1 MSASYRAA
9 SGRRTALVVTV
20 VLLLAVGAGLWFWV
34 LKPSSGAT
42 LVQDCPPGPPGGPG
56 GPGGPAG
63 QPVTVSVTP
72 VVKGAFPVLVR
83 AVGNVTPYNTV
94 TVVPQVEGRLLR
106 VHFQEGDRVNAGDL
120 LAELDARA
128 LEASLAEARATQAQ
142 NQAELKNAQA
152 DLARYQRLYKQDSV
166 ARQQLDTQQALV
178 RQLQARSAAD
188 QAKVDSARV
197 QLGHTK
203 IHAPVSGRLGLIKTN
218 VGAMIGPSTA
228 DGLVSIVQVD
238 PISVLFGVPEVQLQ
252 SLRDAMAQV
261 QPASQEWNQSRA
273 QVPVQDRTQA
283 QAGGGASGRPQMNAL
298 VQASS
303 RASARTPVKV
313 QPQSAQPAG
322 LNVPAAQPAGLPVE
336 VWDRTESR
344 QLATGLLTTL
354 DNQIDTTTGALR
366 VRARFDNPG
375 EQLFPNQFVNVRL
388 TLQTLADALSV
399 PVDVVQFGSQG
410 NYVYVV
416 REGKARVQTVKLGA
430 SASDRVQ
437 IVEGLKAGE
446 QVVLEGLDRLRDG
459 SPVKIV
465 APVEGDPDA
474 LLNGMQ
480 EEAAQK
486 KEELQPGGEPERP
499 TNGEGTQGTR
509 AQGSPAGQPDGPEP
523 AAGPDAGPA
532 GDAPPA
538 P

>member
-1 MSASYRAA
+1 MSASFRAA
-9 SGRRTALVVTV
+9 SGRRTVLVVTV
-20 VLLLAVGAGLWFWV
+20 VVLLAIGAGLWFWV
-34 LKPSSGAT
+34 IKPSSGTAP
-42 LVQDCPPGPPGGPG
+42 VADMPPGPPGAPGGPG
-56 GPGGPAG
+56 GPGGG
-63 QPVTVSVTP
+63 QPVTVSVSP
-72 VVKGAFPVLVR
+72 VLKGAFPVLVR

-106 VHFQEGDRVNAGDL
+106 VHFREGDRVKAGDL

-152 DLARYQRLYKQDSV
+152 DLARYQRLFRQDSV

-197 QLGHTK
+197 QLGYTK

-218 VGAMIGPSTA
+218 VGAMIGPSTT

-238 PISVLFGVPEVQLQ
+238 PISVVFGVPEVQLQ
-252 SLRDAMAQV
+252 SLRDAMAQ
-261 QPASQEWNQSRA
+261 
-273 QVPVQDRTQA
+273 QDMS
-283 QAGGGASGRPQMNAL
+283 GGL
-298 VQASS
+298 EVQA
-303 RASARTPVKV
+303 
-313 QPQSAQPAG
+313 
-322 LNVPAAQPAGLPVE
+322 
-336 VWDRTESR
+336 WDRTESR
-344 QLATGLLTTL
+344 LLATGRLTTL

-388 TLQTLADALSV
+388 TLQTLPGALSV
-399 PVDVVQFGSQG
+399 PVDVVQFGNQG

-416 REGKARVQTVKLGA
+416 RDGKAHIQTVKLGA

-437 IVEGLKAGE
+437 VVDGLQAGE
-446 QVVLEGLDRLRDG
+446 QVVLEGMDSLRDG
-459 SPVKIV
+459 SRVKIV

-474 LLNGMQ
+474 LL
-480 EEAAQK
+480 
-486 KEELQPGGEPERP
+486 GGTPDE
-499 TNGEGTQGTR
+499 TAGK
-509 AQGSPAGQPDGPEP
+509 PAP
-523 AAGPDAGPA
+523 AAGHAAPAGGNAESAGGNVGPAGGDAQHAGNAQPA
-532 GDAPPA
+532 GDAGPGGDAPPE

>member
-1 MSASYRAA
+1 MSASFRAA
-9 SGRRTALVVTV
+9 SGRRTVLVVTV
-20 VLLLAVGAGLWFWV
+20 VVLLAIGAGLWFWV
-34 LKPSSGAT
+34 IKPSSGTAP
-42 LVQDCPPGPPGGPG
+42 VADMPPGPPGAPGGPG
-56 GPGGPAG
+56 GPGGG
-63 QPVTVSVTP
+63 QPVTVSVSP
-72 VVKGAFPVLVR
+72 VLKGAFPVQVR

-106 VHFQEGDRVNAGDL
+106 VHFREGDRVKAGDL

-152 DLARYQRLYKQDSV
+152 DLARYQRLFRQDSV

-197 QLGHTK
+197 QLGYTK

-218 VGAMIGPSTA
+218 VGAMIGPSTT

-238 PISVLFGVPEVQLQ
+238 PISVVFGVPEVQLQ
-252 SLRDAMAQV
+252 SLRDAMAQ
-261 QPASQEWNQSRA
+261 
-273 QVPVQDRTQA
+273 QDMS
-283 QAGGGASGRPQMNAL
+283 GGL
-298 VQASS
+298 EVQA
-303 RASARTPVKV
+303 
-313 QPQSAQPAG
+313 
-322 LNVPAAQPAGLPVE
+322 
-336 VWDRTESR
+336 WDRTESR
-344 QLATGLLTTL
+344 LLATGRLTTL

-388 TLQTLADALSV
+388 TLQTLPGALSV
-399 PVDVVQFGSQG
+399 PVDVVQFGNQG

-416 REGKARVQTVKLGA
+416 RDGKAHIQTVKLGA

-437 IVEGLKAGE
+437 VVDGLQAGE
-446 QVVLEGLDRLRDG
+446 QVVLEGMDSLRDG
-459 SPVKIV
+459 SRVKIV

-474 LLNGMQ
+474 LL
-480 EEAAQK
+480 
-486 KEELQPGGEPERP
+486 GGTPDE
-499 TNGEGTQGTR
+499 TAGK
-509 AQGSPAGQPDGPEP
+509 PAP
-523 AAGPDAGPA
+523 AAGHAAPAGGNAESAGGNVGPAGGDAQHAGDAGPG
-532 GDAPPA
+532 GDAPPE

>member
-1 MSASYRAA
+1 MSASFRAA
-9 SGRRTALVVTV
+9 SGRRTVLVVTV
-20 VLLLAVGAGLWFWV
+20 LLLLAIGAGLWFWV
-34 LKPSSGAT
+34 IKSSSGTAPAA
-42 LVQDCPPGPPGGPG
+42 DMPPGPPGAPGGPG
-56 GPGGPAG
+56 GPGGG
-63 QPVTVSVTP
+63 QPVTVSVSP

-106 VHFQEGDRVNAGDL
+106 VHFREGDRVKAGDL

-142 NQAELKNAQA
+142 NQAELRNAQA
-152 DLARYQRLYKQDSV
+152 DLARYQRLFRQDSV

-197 QLGHTK
+197 QLGYTK
-203 IHAPVSGRLGLIKTN
+203 IHAPVTGRLGLIKTN
-218 VGAMIGPSTA
+218 VGAMIGPSTT

-238 PISVLFGVPEVQLQ
+238 PISVVFGVPEVQLQ
-252 SLRDAMAQV
+252 SLRDAMAQ
-261 QPASQEWNQSRA
+261 QNMS
-273 QVPVQDRTQA
+273 
-283 QAGGGASGRPQMNAL
+283 GGL
-298 VQASS
+298 EVQA
-303 RASARTPVKV
+303 
-313 QPQSAQPAG
+313 
-322 LNVPAAQPAGLPVE
+322 
-336 VWDRTESR
+336 WDRTESR
-344 QLATGLLTTL
+344 LLATGRLTTL

-388 TLQTLADALSV
+388 TLQTLPGALSV
-399 PVDVVQFGSQG
+399 PVDGVQFGNQG

-416 REGKARVQTVKLGA
+416 RDGKAHIQTVKLGA

-437 IVEGLKAGE
+437 VIEGLQAGE
-446 QVVLEGLDRLRDG
+446 QVVLEGMDSLRDG
-459 SPVKIV
+459 SRVKIV

-474 LLNGMQ
+474 LLGGTPD
-480 EEAAQK
+480 EAAGK
-486 KEELQPGGEPERP
+486 PGHVGGNA
-499 TNGEGTQGTR
+499 TAVGGT
-509 AQGSPAGQPDGPEP
+509 GSARGDAAPAGGNAQ
-523 AAGPDAGPA
+523 PA
-532 GDAPPA
+532 GDAGPGGDAPPE

>member
-1 MSASYRAA
+1 MSASFRAA
-9 SGRRTALVVTV
+9 SGRRTVLVVTV
-20 VLLLAVGAGLWFWV
+20 VVLLAIGAGLWFWV
-34 LKPSSGAT
+34 IKPSSGTAP
-42 LVQDCPPGPPGGPG
+42 VADMPPGPPGAPGGPG
-56 GPGGPAG
+56 GPGGG
-63 QPVTVSVTP
+63 QPVTVSVSP
-72 VVKGAFPVLVR
+72 VLKGAFPVLVR

-106 VHFQEGDRVNAGDL
+106 VHFREGDRVKAGDL

-152 DLARYQRLYKQDSV
+152 DLARYQRLFRQDSV

-197 QLGHTK
+197 QLGYTK

-218 VGAMIGPSTA
+218 VGAMIGPSTT
-228 DGLVSIVQVD
+228 DGLVSIVQAD
-238 PISVLFGVPEVQLQ
+238 PISVVFGVPEVQLQ
-252 SLRDAMAQV
+252 SLRDAMAQ
-261 QPASQEWNQSRA
+261 
-273 QVPVQDRTQA
+273 QDMS
-283 QAGGGASGRPQMNAL
+283 GGL
-298 VQASS
+298 EVQA
-303 RASARTPVKV
+303 
-313 QPQSAQPAG
+313 
-322 LNVPAAQPAGLPVE
+322 
-336 VWDRTESR
+336 WDRTESR
-344 QLATGLLTTL
+344 LLATGRLTTL

-388 TLQTLADALSV
+388 TLQTLPGALSV
-399 PVDVVQFGSQG
+399 PVDVVQFGNQG

-416 REGKARVQTVKLGA
+416 RDGKAHIQTVKLGA

-437 IVEGLKAGE
+437 VVDGLQAGE
-446 QVVLEGLDRLRDG
+446 QVVLEGMDSLRDG
-459 SPVKIV
+459 SRVKIV

-474 LLNGMQ
+474 LL
-480 EEAAQK
+480 
-486 KEELQPGGEPERP
+486 GGTPDE
-499 TNGEGTQGTR
+499 TAGK
-509 AQGSPAGQPDGPEP
+509 PAP
-523 AAGPDAGPA
+523 AAGHAAPAGGNAESAGGNVGPAGGDAQPA
-532 GDAPPA
+532 GDAGPGGDAPPE

>member
-1 MSASYRAA
+1 MSASFRAA
-9 SGRRTALVVTV
+9 SGRRTVLVVTV
-20 VLLLAVGAGLWFWV
+20 VVLLAIGAGLWFWV
-34 LKPSSGAT
+34 IKPSSGTAPMA
-42 LVQDCPPGPPGGPG
+42 DMPPGPPGAPGGPG
-56 GPGGPAG
+56 GPGGG
-63 QPVTVSVTP
+63 QPVTVSVS
-72 VVKGAFPVLVR
+72 PVLVR

-106 VHFQEGDRVNAGDL
+106 VHFREGDRVKAGDL

-152 DLARYQRLYKQDSV
+152 DLARYQRLFRQDSV

-197 QLGHTK
+197 QLGYTK

-218 VGAMIGPSTA
+218 VGAMIGPSTT

-238 PISVLFGVPEVQLQ
+238 PISVVFGVPEVQLQ
-252 SLRDAMAQV
+252 SLRDAMAQ
-261 QPASQEWNQSRA
+261 
-273 QVPVQDRTQA
+273 QDMS
-283 QAGGGASGRPQMNAL
+283 GGL
-298 VQASS
+298 EVQA
-303 RASARTPVKV
+303 
-313 QPQSAQPAG
+313 
-322 LNVPAAQPAGLPVE
+322 
-336 VWDRTESR
+336 WDRTESR
-344 QLATGLLTTL
+344 LLATGRLTTL

-388 TLQTLADALSV
+388 TLQTLPGALSV
-399 PVDVVQFGSQG
+399 PVDVVQFGNQG

-416 REGKARVQTVKLGA
+416 RDGKAHIQTVKLGA

-437 IVEGLKAGE
+437 VVDGLQAGE
-446 QVVLEGLDRLRDG
+446 QVVLEGMDSLRDG
-459 SPVKIV
+459 SRVKIV

-474 LLNGMQ
+474 LL
-480 EEAAQK
+480 
-486 KEELQPGGEPERP
+486 GGTPDE
-499 TNGEGTQGTR
+499 TAGK
-509 AQGSPAGQPDGPEP
+509 PAP
-523 AAGPDAGPA
+523 AAGHAAPAGGNAESAGGNVGPAGGDAQPA
-532 GDAPPA
+532 GDAGPGGDAPPE

>member
-1 MSASYRAA
+1 MSASFRAA
-9 SGRRTALVVTV
+9 SGRRTVLVVTV
-20 VLLLAVGAGLWFWV
+20 VVLLAIGAGLWFWV
-34 LKPSSGAT
+34 IKPSSGTAP
-42 LVQDCPPGPPGGPG
+42 VADMPPGPPGAPGGPG
-56 GPGGPAG
+56 GPGGG
-63 QPVTVSVTP
+63 QPVTVSVSP
-72 VVKGAFPVLVR
+72 VLKGAFPVQVR

-106 VHFQEGDRVNAGDL
+106 VHFREGDRVKAGDL

-152 DLARYQRLYKQDSV
+152 DLARYQRLFRQDSV

-197 QLGHTK
+197 QLGYTK

-218 VGAMIGPSTA
+218 VGAMIGPSTT

-238 PISVLFGVPEVQLQ
+238 PISVVFGVPEVQLQ
-252 SLRDAMAQV
+252 SLRDAMAQ
-261 QPASQEWNQSRA
+261 
-273 QVPVQDRTQA
+273 QDMS
-283 QAGGGASGRPQMNAL
+283 GGL
-298 VQASS
+298 EVQA
-303 RASARTPVKV
+303 
-313 QPQSAQPAG
+313 
-322 LNVPAAQPAGLPVE
+322 
-336 VWDRTESR
+336 WDRTESR
-344 QLATGLLTTL
+344 LLATGRLTTL

-388 TLQTLADALSV
+388 TLQTLPGALSV
-399 PVDVVQFGSQG
+399 PVDVVQFGNQG

-416 REGKARVQTVKLGA
+416 RDGKAHIQTVKLGA

-437 IVEGLKAGE
+437 VVDGLQAGE
-446 QVVLEGLDRLRDG
+446 QVVLEGMDSLRDG
-459 SPVKIV
+459 SRVKIV

-474 LLNGMQ
+474 LL
-480 EEAAQK
+480 
-486 KEELQPGGEPERP
+486 GGTPDE
-499 TNGEGTQGTR
+499 TAGK
-509 AQGSPAGQPDGPEP
+509 PAP
-523 AAGPDAGPA
+523 AAGHAAPAGGNAESAGGNVGPAGGDAQPA
-532 GDAPPA
+532 GDAGPGGDAPPE

>member
-1 MSASYRAA
+1 MSASFRAA
-9 SGRRTALVVTV
+9 SGRRTVLVVTV
-20 VLLLAVGAGLWFWV
+20 VVLLAIGAGLWFWV
-34 LKPSSGAT
+34 IKPSSGTAP
-42 LVQDCPPGPPGGPG
+42 VADIPPGPPGAPGGPG
-56 GPGGPAG
+56 GPGGG
-63 QPVTVSVTP
+63 QPVTVSVSP
-72 VVKGAFPVLVR
+72 VLKGAFPVLVR

-106 VHFQEGDRVNAGDL
+106 VHFREGDRVKAGDL

-152 DLARYQRLYKQDSV
+152 DLARYQRLFRQDSV

-197 QLGHTK
+197 QLGYTK

-218 VGAMIGPSTA
+218 VGAMIGPSTT
-228 DGLVSIVQVD
+228 DGLVSIVQAD
-238 PISVLFGVPEVQLQ
+238 PISVVFGVPEVQLQ
-252 SLRDAMAQV
+252 SLRDAMAQ
-261 QPASQEWNQSRA
+261 
-273 QVPVQDRTQA
+273 QDMS
-283 QAGGGASGRPQMNAL
+283 GGL
-298 VQASS
+298 EVQA
-303 RASARTPVKV
+303 
-313 QPQSAQPAG
+313 
-322 LNVPAAQPAGLPVE
+322 
-336 VWDRTESR
+336 WDRTESR
-344 QLATGLLTTL
+344 LLATGRLTTL

-388 TLQTLADALSV
+388 TLQTLPGALSV
-399 PVDVVQFGSQG
+399 PVDVVQFGNQG

-416 REGKARVQTVKLGA
+416 RDGKAHIQTVKLGA

-437 IVEGLKAGE
+437 VVDGLQAGE
-446 QVVLEGLDRLRDG
+446 QVVLEGMDSLRDG
-459 SPVKIV
+459 SRVKIV

-474 LLNGMQ
+474 LL
-480 EEAAQK
+480 
-486 KEELQPGGEPERP
+486 GGTPDE
-499 TNGEGTQGTR
+499 TAGK
-509 AQGSPAGQPDGPEP
+509 PAP
-523 AAGPDAGPA
+523 AAGHAAPAGGNAESAGGNVGPAGGDAQPA
-532 GDAPPA
+532 GDAGPGGDAPPE

>member
-1 MSASYRAA
+1 MSASFRAA
-9 SGRRTALVVTV
+9 SGRRTVLVVTV
-20 VLLLAVGAGLWFWV
+20 VVLLAIGAGLWFWV
-34 LKPSSGAT
+34 IKPSSGTAP
-42 LVQDCPPGPPGGPG
+42 VADMPPGPPGAPGGPG
-56 GPGGPAG
+56 GPGGG
-63 QPVTVSVTP
+63 QPVTVSVSP
-72 VVKGAFPVLVR
+72 VLKGAFPVQVR

-106 VHFQEGDRVNAGDL
+106 VHFREGDRVKAGDL

-142 NQAELKNAQA
+142 NQAELRNAQA
-152 DLARYQRLYKQDSV
+152 DLARYQRLFRQDSV

-197 QLGHTK
+197 QLGYTK

-218 VGAMIGPSTA
+218 VGAMIGPSTT

-238 PISVLFGVPEVQLQ
+238 PISVVFGVPEVQLQ
-252 SLRDAMAQV
+252 SLRDAMAQ
-261 QPASQEWNQSRA
+261 
-273 QVPVQDRTQA
+273 QDMS
-283 QAGGGASGRPQMNAL
+283 GGL
-298 VQASS
+298 EVQA
-303 RASARTPVKV
+303 
-313 QPQSAQPAG
+313 
-322 LNVPAAQPAGLPVE
+322 
-336 VWDRTESR
+336 WDRTESR
-344 QLATGLLTTL
+344 LLATGRLTTL

-388 TLQTLADALSV
+388 TLQTLPGALSV
-399 PVDVVQFGSQG
+399 PVDVVQFGNQG

-416 REGKARVQTVKLGA
+416 RDGKAHIQTVKLGA

-437 IVEGLKAGE
+437 VVDGLQAGE
-446 QVVLEGLDRLRDG
+446 QVVLEGMDSLRDG
-459 SPVKIV
+459 SRVKIV

-474 LLNGMQ
+474 LL
-480 EEAAQK
+480 
-486 KEELQPGGEPERP
+486 GGTPDE
-499 TNGEGTQGTR
+499 TAGK
-509 AQGSPAGQPDGPEP
+509 PAP
-523 AAGPDAGPA
+523 AAGHAAPAGGNAESAGGNAESAGGNVGPAGGDAQHAGNAQPA
-532 GDAPPA
+532 GDAGPSGDAPPE

>member
-1 MSASYRAA
+1 MSASFRAA
-9 SGRRTALVVTV
+9 SGRRTVLVVTV
-20 VLLLAVGAGLWFWV
+20 LLLLAIGAGLWFWV
-34 LKPSSGAT
+34 IKSSSGTAPAA
-42 LVQDCPPGPPGGPG
+42 DMPPGPPGAPGGPG
-56 GPGGPAG
+56 GPGGG
-63 QPVTVSVTP
+63 QPVTVSVSP

-106 VHFQEGDRVNAGDL
+106 VHFREGDRVRAGDL

-142 NQAELKNAQA
+142 NQAELRNAQA
-152 DLARYQRLYKQDSV
+152 DLARYQRLFRQDSV

-197 QLGHTK
+197 QLGYTK
-203 IHAPVSGRLGLIKTN
+203 IHAPVTGRLGLIKTN
-218 VGAMIGPSTA
+218 VGAMIGPSTT

-238 PISVLFGVPEVQLQ
+238 PISVVFGVPEVQLQ
-252 SLRDAMAQV
+252 SLRDAMAQ
-261 QPASQEWNQSRA
+261 QNMS
-273 QVPVQDRTQA
+273 
-283 QAGGGASGRPQMNAL
+283 GGL
-298 VQASS
+298 EVQA
-303 RASARTPVKV
+303 
-313 QPQSAQPAG
+313 
-322 LNVPAAQPAGLPVE
+322 
-336 VWDRTESR
+336 WDRTESR
-344 QLATGLLTTL
+344 LLATGRLTTL

-388 TLQTLADALSV
+388 TLQTLPGALSV
-399 PVDVVQFGSQG
+399 PVDVVQFGNQG

-416 REGKARVQTVKLGA
+416 RDGKAHIQTVKLGA

-437 IVEGLKAGE
+437 VVDGLQAGE
-446 QVVLEGLDRLRDG
+446 QVVLEGMDSLRDG
-459 SPVKIV
+459 SRVKIV

-474 LLNGMQ
+474 LL
-480 EEAAQK
+480 
-486 KEELQPGGEPERP
+486 GGTPDE
-499 TNGEGTQGTR
+499 TAGK
-509 AQGSPAGQPDGPEP
+509 PAP
-523 AAGPDAGPA
+523 AAGHAAPAGGNAESAGGNVGPAGGDAQHAGNAQPA
-532 GDAPPA
+532 GDAGPGGDAPPE

>member
-1 MSASYRAA
+1 MSASFRAA
-9 SGRRTALVVTV
+9 SGRRTVLVVTV
-20 VLLLAVGAGLWFWV
+20 VVLLAIGAGLWFWV
-34 LKPSSGAT
+34 IKPSSGTAPMA
-42 LVQDCPPGPPGGPG
+42 DMPPGPPGAPGGPG
-56 GPGGPAG
+56 GPGGG
-63 QPVTVSVTP
+63 QPVTVSVSP
-72 VVKGAFPVLVR
+72 VLKGAFPVLVR

-106 VHFQEGDRVNAGDL
+106 VHFREGDRVKAGDL

-152 DLARYQRLYKQDSV
+152 DLARYQRLFRQDSV

-197 QLGHTK
+197 QLGYTK

-218 VGAMIGPSTA
+218 VGAMIGPSTT

-238 PISVLFGVPEVQLQ
+238 PISVVFGVPEVQLQ
-252 SLRDAMAQV
+252 SLRDAMAQ
-261 QPASQEWNQSRA
+261 
-273 QVPVQDRTQA
+273 QDMS
-283 QAGGGASGRPQMNAL
+283 GGL
-298 VQASS
+298 EVQA
-303 RASARTPVKV
+303 
-313 QPQSAQPAG
+313 
-322 LNVPAAQPAGLPVE
+322 
-336 VWDRTESR
+336 WDRTESR
-344 QLATGLLTTL
+344 LLATGRLTTL

-388 TLQTLADALSV
+388 TLQTLPGALSV
-399 PVDVVQFGSQG
+399 PVDVVQFGNQG

-416 REGKARVQTVKLGA
+416 RDGKAHIQTVKLGA

-437 IVEGLKAGE
+437 VVDGLQAGE
-446 QVVLEGLDRLRDG
+446 QVVLEGMDSLRDG
-459 SPVKIV
+459 SRVKIV

-474 LLNGMQ
+474 LL
-480 EEAAQK
+480 
-486 KEELQPGGEPERP
+486 GGTPDE
-499 TNGEGTQGTR
+499 TAGK
-509 AQGSPAGQPDGPEP
+509 PAP
-523 AAGPDAGPA
+523 AAGHAAPAGGNAESAGGNVGPAGGDAQPA
-532 GDAPPA
+532 GDAGPGGDAPPE

>member
-1 MSASYRAA
+1 MSASFRAA
-9 SGRRTALVVTV
+9 SGRRTVLVVTV
-20 VLLLAVGAGLWFWV
+20 VVLLAIGAGLWFWV
-34 LKPSSGAT
+34 IKPSSGTAP
-42 LVQDCPPGPPGGPG
+42 VADMPPGPPGAPGGPG
-56 GPGGPAG
+56 GPGGG
-63 QPVTVSVTP
+63 QPVTVSVSP
-72 VVKGAFPVLVR
+72 VLKGAFPVLVR

-106 VHFQEGDRVNAGDL
+106 VHFREGDRVKAGDL

-152 DLARYQRLYKQDSV
+152 DLARYQRLFRQDSV

-197 QLGHTK
+197 QLGYTK

-218 VGAMIGPSTA
+218 VGAMIGPSTT

-238 PISVLFGVPEVQLQ
+238 PISVVFGVPEVQLQ
-252 SLRDAMAQV
+252 SLRDAMAQ
-261 QPASQEWNQSRA
+261 
-273 QVPVQDRTQA
+273 QDMS
-283 QAGGGASGRPQMNAL
+283 GGLG
-298 VQASS
+298 VQA
-303 RASARTPVKV
+303 
-313 QPQSAQPAG
+313 
-322 LNVPAAQPAGLPVE
+322 
-336 VWDRTESR
+336 WDRTESR
-344 QLATGLLTTL
+344 LLATGRLTTL

-388 TLQTLADALSV
+388 ALQTLPGALSV
-399 PVDVVQFGSQG
+399 PVDVVQFGNQG

-416 REGKARVQTVKLGA
+416 RDGKAHIQTVKLGA

-437 IVEGLKAGE
+437 VVDGLQAGE
-446 QVVLEGLDRLRDG
+446 QVVLEGMDSLRDG
-459 SPVKIV
+459 SRVKIV

-474 LLNGMQ
+474 LLGGTPD
-480 EEAAQK
+480 EAAGK
-486 KEELQPGGEPERP
+486 
-499 TNGEGTQGTR
+499 
-509 AQGSPAGQPDGPEP
+509 PAP
-523 AAGPDAGPA
+523 AAGHAAPAGGNAESAGGNVGSTGGNVGTTGGDAQPA
-532 GDAPPA
+532 GDAGPGGDAPPE

>member
-1 MSASYRAA
+1 MSASFRAA
-9 SGRRTALVVTV
+9 SGRRTVLVVTV
-20 VLLLAVGAGLWFWV
+20 VVVLAIGAGLWFWV
-34 LKPSSGAT
+34 IKPSSGTAPAA
-42 LVQDCPPGPPGGPG
+42 DMPPGPPGAPGGPG
-56 GPGGPAG
+56 GPGGG
-63 QPVTVSVTP
+63 QPVTVSVSP

-106 VHFQEGDRVNAGDL
+106 VHFREGDRVRAGDL

-142 NQAELKNAQA
+142 NQAELRNAQA
-152 DLARYQRLYKQDSV
+152 DLARYQRLFRQDSV

-197 QLGHTK
+197 QLGYTK
-203 IHAPVSGRLGLIKTN
+203 IHAPVTGRLGLIKTN
-218 VGAMIGPSTA
+218 VGAMIGPSTT

-238 PISVLFGVPEVQLQ
+238 PISVVFGVPEVQLQ
-252 SLRDAMAQV
+252 SLRDAMAQ
-261 QPASQEWNQSRA
+261 
-273 QVPVQDRTQA
+273 QDMS
-283 QAGGGASGRPQMNAL
+283 GGL
-298 VQASS
+298 EVQA
-303 RASARTPVKV
+303 
-313 QPQSAQPAG
+313 
-322 LNVPAAQPAGLPVE
+322 
-336 VWDRTESR
+336 WDRTESR
-344 QLATGLLTTL
+344 LLATGRLTTL

-388 TLQTLADALSV
+388 TLQTLPGALSV
-399 PVDVVQFGSQG
+399 PVDVVQFGNQG

-416 REGKARVQTVKLGA
+416 RDGKAHIQTVKLGA

-437 IVEGLKAGE
+437 VVDGLQAGE
-446 QVVLEGLDRLRDG
+446 QVVLEGMDSLRDG
-459 SPVKIV
+459 SRVKIV

-474 LLNGMQ
+474 LL
-480 EEAAQK
+480 
-486 KEELQPGGEPERP
+486 GGTPDE
-499 TNGEGTQGTR
+499 TAGK
-509 AQGSPAGQPDGPEP
+509 PAP
-523 AAGPDAGPA
+523 AAGHAAPAGGNAESAGGNVGPAGGDAQHAGDAGPG
-532 GDAPPA
+532 GDAPPE

>member
-1 MSASYRAA
+1 MSASFRAA
-9 SGRRTALVVTV
+9 SGRRTVLVVTV
-20 VLLLAVGAGLWFWV
+20 LLLLAIGAGLWFWV
-34 LKPSSGAT
+34 IKPSSGTAP
-42 LVQDCPPGPPGGPG
+42 VADMPPGPPGAPGGPG
-56 GPGGPAG
+56 GPGGG
-63 QPVTVSVTP
+63 QPVTVSVSP

-106 VHFQEGDRVNAGDL
+106 VHFREGDRVKAGDL

-142 NQAELKNAQA
+142 NQAELRNAQA
-152 DLARYQRLYKQDSV
+152 DLARYQRLFRQDSV

-197 QLGHTK
+197 QLGYTK
-203 IHAPVSGRLGLIKTN
+203 IHAPVTGRLGLIKTN
-218 VGAMIGPSTA
+218 VGAMIGPSTT

-238 PISVLFGVPEVQLQ
+238 PISVVFGVPEVQLQ
-252 SLRDAMAQV
+252 SLRDAMAQ
-261 QPASQEWNQSRA
+261 
-273 QVPVQDRTQA
+273 QDMS
-283 QAGGGASGRPQMNAL
+283 GGL
-298 VQASS
+298 EVQA
-303 RASARTPVKV
+303 
-313 QPQSAQPAG
+313 
-322 LNVPAAQPAGLPVE
+322 
-336 VWDRTESR
+336 WDRTESR
-344 QLATGLLTTL
+344 LLATGRLTTL

-388 TLQTLADALSV
+388 TLQTLPGALSV
-399 PVDVVQFGSQG
+399 PVDVVQFGNQG

-416 REGKARVQTVKLGA
+416 RDGKAHIQTVKLGA

-437 IVEGLKAGE
+437 VVDGLQAGE
-446 QVVLEGLDRLRDG
+446 QVVLEGMDSLRDG
-459 SPVKIV
+459 SRVKIV

-474 LLNGMQ
+474 LL
-480 EEAAQK
+480 
-486 KEELQPGGEPERP
+486 GGTPDE
-499 TNGEGTQGTR
+499 TAGK
-509 AQGSPAGQPDGPEP
+509 PAP
-523 AAGPDAGPA
+523 AAGHAAPAGGNAESAGGNVGPAGGDAQHAGNAQPA
-532 GDAPPA
+532 GDAGPGGDAPPE

>member
-1 MSASYRAA
+1 MSASFRAA
-9 SGRRTALVVTV
+9 SGRRTVLVVTV
-20 VLLLAVGAGLWFWV
+20 VVLLAIGAGLWFWV
-34 LKPSSGAT
+34 IKPSSGTAP
-42 LVQDCPPGPPGGPG
+42 VADMPPGPPGAPGGPG
-56 GPGGPAG
+56 GPGGG
-63 QPVTVSVTP
+63 QPVTVSVSP
-72 VVKGAFPVLVR
+72 VLKGAFPVQVR

-106 VHFQEGDRVNAGDL
+106 VHFREGDRVKAGDL

-152 DLARYQRLYKQDSV
+152 DLARYQRLFRQDSV

-197 QLGHTK
+197 QLGYTK

-218 VGAMIGPSTA
+218 VGAMIGPSTT

-238 PISVLFGVPEVQLQ
+238 PISVVFGVPEVQLQ
-252 SLRDAMAQV
+252 SLRDAMAQ
-261 QPASQEWNQSRA
+261 
-273 QVPVQDRTQA
+273 QDMS
-283 QAGGGASGRPQMNAL
+283 GGL
-298 VQASS
+298 EVQA
-303 RASARTPVKV
+303 
-313 QPQSAQPAG
+313 
-322 LNVPAAQPAGLPVE
+322 
-336 VWDRTESR
+336 WDRTESR
-344 QLATGLLTTL
+344 LLATGRLTTL

-388 TLQTLADALSV
+388 TLQTLPGALSV
-399 PVDVVQFGSQG
+399 PVDVVQFGNQG

-416 REGKARVQTVKLGA
+416 RDGKAHIQTVKLGA

-437 IVEGLKAGE
+437 VVDGLQAGE
-446 QVVLEGLDRLRDG
+446 QVVLEGMDSLRDG
-459 SPVKIV
+459 SRVKIV

-474 LLNGMQ
+474 LL
-480 EEAAQK
+480 
-486 KEELQPGGEPERP
+486 GGTPDE
-499 TNGEGTQGTR
+499 TAGK
-509 AQGSPAGQPDGPEP
+509 PAP
-523 AAGPDAGPA
+523 AAGHAAPAGGNAESAGGNAESAGGNVGPAGGDAQHAGNAQPA
-532 GDAPPA
+532 GDAGPSGDAPPE

>member
-1 MSASYRAA
+1 MLFQLHVSFVPRGVGPPYCSGGHGGGAA
-9 SGRRTALVVTV
+9 GHRGRSLV
-20 VLLLAVGAGLWFWV
+20 LGHQ
-34 LKPSSGAT
+34 T
-42 LVQDCPPGPPGGPG
+42 LVRHSPGG
-56 GPGGPAG
+56 G
-63 QPVTVSVTP
+63 QPVTVSVSP
-72 VVKGAFPVLVR
+72 VLKGAFPVLVR

-106 VHFQEGDRVNAGDL
+106 VHFREGDRVKAGDL

-152 DLARYQRLYKQDSV
+152 DLARYQRLFRQDSV

-197 QLGHTK
+197 QLGYTK

-218 VGAMIGPSTA
+218 VGAMIGPSTT

-238 PISVLFGVPEVQLQ
+238 PISVVFGVPEVQLQ
-252 SLRDAMAQV
+252 SLRDAMAQ
-261 QPASQEWNQSRA
+261 
-273 QVPVQDRTQA
+273 QDMS
-283 QAGGGASGRPQMNAL
+283 GGL
-298 VQASS
+298 EVQA
-303 RASARTPVKV
+303 
-313 QPQSAQPAG
+313 
-322 LNVPAAQPAGLPVE
+322 
-336 VWDRTESR
+336 WDRTESR
-344 QLATGLLTTL
+344 LLATGRLTTL

-388 TLQTLADALSV
+388 TLQTLPGALSV
-399 PVDVVQFGSQG
+399 PVDVVQFGNQG

-416 REGKARVQTVKLGA
+416 RDGKAHIQTVKLGA

-437 IVEGLKAGE
+437 VVDGLQAGE
-446 QVVLEGLDRLRDG
+446 QVVLEGMDSLRDG
-459 SPVKIV
+459 SRVKIV

-474 LLNGMQ
+474 LLGGTPD
-480 EEAAQK
+480 EAAGK
-486 KEELQPGGEPERP
+486 
-499 TNGEGTQGTR
+499 
-509 AQGSPAGQPDGPEP
+509 PAP
-523 AAGPDAGPA
+523 AAGHAAPAGGNAESAGGNVGPAGGDAQPA
-532 GDAPPA
+532 GDAGPGGDAPPE

>member
-1 MSASYRAA
+1 MSASFRAA
-9 SGRRTALVVTV
+9 SGRRTVLVVTV
-20 VLLLAVGAGLWFWV
+20 VVLLAIGAGLWFWV
-34 LKPSSGAT
+34 IKPSSGTAP
-42 LVQDCPPGPPGGPG
+42 VADMPPGPPGAPGGPG
-56 GPGGPAG
+56 GPGGG
-63 QPVTVSVTP
+63 QPVTVSVSP

-106 VHFQEGDRVNAGDL
+106 VHFREGDRVKAGDL

-152 DLARYQRLYKQDSV
+152 DLARYQRLFRQDSV

-197 QLGHTK
+197 QLGYTK
-203 IHAPVSGRLGLIKTN
+203 IHAPVTGRLGLIKTN
-218 VGAMIGPSTA
+218 VGAMIGPSTT

-238 PISVLFGVPEVQLQ
+238 PISVVFGVPEVQLQ
-252 SLRDAMAQV
+252 SLRDAMAQ
-261 QPASQEWNQSRA
+261 
-273 QVPVQDRTQA
+273 QDMS
-283 QAGGGASGRPQMNAL
+283 GGL
-298 VQASS
+298 EVQA
-303 RASARTPVKV
+303 
-313 QPQSAQPAG
+313 
-322 LNVPAAQPAGLPVE
+322 
-336 VWDRTESR
+336 WDRTESR
-344 QLATGLLTTL
+344 LLATGRLTTL

-388 TLQTLADALSV
+388 TLQTLPGALSV
-399 PVDVVQFGSQG
+399 PVDVVQFGNQG

-416 REGKARVQTVKLGA
+416 RDGKAHIQTVKLGA

-437 IVEGLKAGE
+437 VIEGLQAGE
-446 QVVLEGLDRLRDG
+446 QVVLEGMDSLRDG
-459 SPVKIV
+459 SRVKIV

-474 LLNGMQ
+474 LLGGTPD
-480 EEAAQK
+480 EAAGK
-486 KEELQPGGEPERP
+486 PGHVGGNA
-499 TNGEGTQGTR
+499 TAVGGT
-509 AQGSPAGQPDGPEP
+509 GSARGDAAPAGGNAQ
-523 AAGPDAGPA
+523 PA
-532 GDAPPA
+532 GDAGPGGDAPPE